1 MKFYTSVGTDRNNI
15 LLRGYENG
23 KRVHRKIPYNPYVFV
38 PTNAT
43 SEYKTLEGKPVEKL
57 PLGSLSDAR
66 EFINM
71 YKDVPTFKYYGLTR
85 WEYVFINDEYSGDI
99 DYDTKQIKT
108 CYIDIETDSRGGFPD
123 IATANKAIL
132 SVTMY
137 VDGTYYLW
145 AMKDFVPHMDNIVF
159 YKFDSEEK
167 MLESVVRRWRELD
180 FDIVTGWNS
189 DGFDI
194 IFLYNRIERLFDQA
208 TANKLSPWG
217 RARKRSYFNKIGRE
231 QHVVDLEGLASLDY
245 LELYMKFT
253 YSKQEQ
259 YSLDYISEIELGEKK
274 VDYRELGYSD
284 LNDLYERNPQLFLEY
299 NVKDV
304 YLVKKLDDKLKFID
318 QASAIAYDAKVNYS
332 DALTSVLL
340 WDVIIHNYL
349 MSKNTV
355 IPQSGG
361 SRKEKQI
368 AGAYVKDPDVGRYD
382 WVVSFDL
389 NSLYP
394 HLIMMYNISPETFV
408 ERIPGITP
416 DSILNDTES
425 WRYHITKAK
434 EQNMCIAGSGS
445 VFKKDSHGFL
455 PELMKRY
462 YDDRKKFKKMMIQCK
477 QQLQEDKD
485 NEELK
490 RKVVQYD
497 NMQMAKKISL
507 NSAYGA
513 LSNQY
518 FRFYNDDLAEAIT
531 LSGQVSIL
539 WAMKK
544 VNQYISK
551 ITGKEGEYVI
561 ASDTDSLYVELKDLV
576 NKFCADKTTKQ
587 KVDFLD
593 RVCEDRIQP
602 YIDGFYQEL
611 ADKVNAYEQAMQMK
625 REAISEAAIWTGA
638 KRYIMSVWNNEGVA
652 YDPPYFK
659 MTGIEAV
666 RSSTPT
672 VCRGAIEEAARIILN
687 SDQEELYEY
696 IEKFKAE
703 FYSADIASI
712 ARNSSV
718 KDIVKYSNATKGIPM
733 HVNGALTYNR
743 MLAEKG
749 LTNKYPK
756 ITDGDKIKFVTLRLP
771 NPSRSA
777 VVAFPNG
784 YLPTEF
790 NLHDYVNKDEHLEVG
805 FMNPIRTIATAA
817 GKKVDK
823 ISTLEDFFS

>member
-1 MKFYTSVGTDRNNI
+1 MRFYTSVSTDRNNI
-15 LLRGYENG
+15 LLRGYDNG
-23 KRVHRKIPYNPYVFV
+23 KRVHKKVPYNPYVFV
-38 PTNAT
+38 PTNKP
-43 SEYKTLEGKPVEKL
+43 SQYKTLEGQPVEKL

-85 WEYVFINDEYSGDI
+85 WEYLFINDEYTGDV
-99 DYDTKQIKT
+99 DYDTNQIKT

-123 IATANKAIL
+123 IATANKSIL
-132 SVTMY
+132 SVTMC
-137 VDGTYYLW
+137 VGDTYYLW
-145 AMKDFVPHMDNIVF
+145 ALKDFVPNNDNIVF
-159 YKFDSEEK
+159 QKCESEEK
-167 MLESVVRRWRELD
+167 MLDAVVRRWRELD
-180 FDIVTGWNS
+180 FDVVTGWNS
-189 DGFDI
+189 TGFDI
-194 IFLYNRIERLFDQA
+194 IYLYNRIERLFDKA
-208 TANKLSPWG
+208 AADKLSPWN
-217 RARKRSYFNKIGRE
+217 RTRKRSYFDKMGRE
-231 QHVVDLEGLASLDY
+231 QHVVELEGISSLDY

-259 YSLDYISEIELGEKK
+259 YSLDYISEAELGEKK
-274 VDYRELGYSD
+274 VDYREMGYSD

-299 NVKDV
+299 NIKDV

-318 QASAIAYDAKVNYS
+318 QASAIAYDAKINIP

-340 WDVIIHNYL
+340 WDIIIHNYL
-349 MSKNTV
+349 MNKNTV

-361 SRKEKQI
+361 SRKEKMI
-368 AGAYVKDPDVGRYD
+368 AGAYVKDPNVGRYD

-394 HLIMMYNISPETFV
+394 HLIMMYNISPETFI

-416 DSILNDTES
+416 DSILNNTET
-425 WRYHITKAK
+425 WRYHIKQAK
-434 EQNMCIAGSGS
+434 QNNQCIAGSGS
-445 VFKKDSHGFL
+445 VFRKDAHGFL

-462 YDDRKKFKKMMIQCK
+462 YDDRKKFKKKMLECK
-477 QQLQEDKD
+477 QLLQEDKG

-531 LSGQVSIL
+531 LSGQVAIL

-544 VNQYISK
+544 VNEYISK
-551 ITGKEGEYVI
+551 IIGKEGEYVI

-576 NKFCADKTTKQ
+576 AKFCADKTTKQ

-593 RVCEDRIQP
+593 RVCEDKIQP
-602 YIDGFYQEL
+602 FIDNFYQDL
-611 ADKVNAYEQAMQMK
+611 ADNVNAYEQAMQMK

-638 KRYIMSVWNNEGVA
+638 KRYVMSVWNNEGVA

-672 VCRGAIEEAARIILN
+672 ICRGAIEDAAKIILN
-687 SDQEELYEY
+687 SGQDELFDY
-696 IEKFKAE
+696 IEQFKTQFYNAE
-703 FYSADIASI
+703 IAMI

-718 KDIVKYSNATKGIPM
+718 KDIMKYSNATKGIPM

-743 MLAEKG
+743 MLVDKK
-749 LTNKYPK
+749 LTQKYPK

-771 NPSRSA
+771 NPARSG
-777 VVAFPNG
+777 VIAFPNG
-784 YLPTEF
+784 YLPPEF
-790 NLHDYVNKDEHLEVG
+790 GLEDYVNKDEHLEVG
-805 FMNPIRTIATAA
+805 FMNPIRTIANAA
-817 GKKVDK
+817 DKKVDK